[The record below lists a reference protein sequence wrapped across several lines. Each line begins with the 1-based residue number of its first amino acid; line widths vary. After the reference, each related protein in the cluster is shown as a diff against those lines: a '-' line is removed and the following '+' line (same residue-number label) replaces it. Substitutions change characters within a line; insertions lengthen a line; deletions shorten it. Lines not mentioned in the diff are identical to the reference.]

1 MGEICDFQT
10 PEYFS
15 SERRQKGSLK
25 WFRAV
30 RRKIRESERRGLD
43 KSAWSAANAGM
54 DLFQKYP
61 AISDLKA
68 KARKRIPWFVFEYL
82 DSATGVEATQARNR
96 TKLDEVMLMPSI
108 LHGEMEMDLSVDL
121 FGRRY
126 PLPFGVSPV
135 GMSGL
140 FWPGAERLLAAEAT
154 RQGLPYGLSTVA
166 SRTPEDVAD
175 CLDGNGWFQVY
186 PPRDPQIRADML
198 KRAKDAG
205 FHALVL
211 TVDVPVASR
220 RERQTRSGLTSPPKL
235 TPRLLTQV
243 ARCPAWAM
251 GTARLG
257 MPRMRLIDS
266 YADNVTGMS
275 STEHVGYLLRTSPDW
290 DYLKALRDGWDGP
303 LLVKGVMDAR
313 DVPALEAAGVD
324 GIWVSN
330 HAGRQFDGAPASIEV
345 LPAIRAATKLPVI
358 FDSGIE
364 GGLDI
369 LRAIA
374 LGADFVMMG
383 RAWHFALGALGAKGP
398 AHLVDMLRKDLQAN
412 MGQMGTPDLTAVRNR
427 LITG

>member
-1 MGEICDFQT
+1 
-10 PEYFS
+10 
-15 SERRQKGSLK
+15 
-25 WFRAV
+25 
-30 RRKIRESERRGLD
+30 
-43 KSAWSAANAGM
+43 M

-68 KARKRIPWFVFEYL
+68 KARRRIPWFVFEYL

-96 TKLDEVMLMPSI
+96 AKLDEILMMPSI
-108 LHGEMEMDLSVDL
+108 LHGEIEPDTSVQL
-121 FGRRY
+121 FGKHH

-140 FWPGAERLLAAEAT
+140 FWPGAERTLATEAT
-154 RQGLPYGLSTVA
+154 RHGLPYGLSTVA

-186 PPRDPQIRADML
+186 PPRDAKIRSDML
-198 KRAKDAG
+198 KRARDAG

-220 RERQTRSGLTSPPKL
+220 RERQTRSGLTSPPRL

-243 ARCPAWAM
+243 ARCPAWAV

-257 MPRMRLIDS
+257 MPRMRLIDD
-266 YADNVTGMS
+266 YADNVTGLS

-290 DYLKALRDGWDGP
+290 TYLKALRDEWDGP
-303 LLVKGVMDAR
+303 LLIKGVLDAR

-330 HAGRQFDGAPASIEV
+330 HAGRQFDAAPASIEA
-345 LPAIRAATKLPVI
+345 LPAIRAATNLPVI

-369 LRAIA
+369 CRALA
-374 LGADFVMMG
+374 MGADFVMMG
-383 RAWHFALGALGAKGP
+383 RAWHFALGALGPKGP
-398 AHLVDMLRKDLQAN
+398 AHLVDMLRRDIESN
-412 MGQMGTPDLTAVRNR
+412 MGQLGSSTLADLRNR
-427 LITG
+427 LV